1 MSRPSAPNR
10 PHRVCV
16 IFARGGS
23 RGIPRKNIVPLAGRP
38 LIAWSIGIAL
48 RCPSIDRV
56 VVSTDDEEIAEVAR
70 HWGAEVP
77 FLRPPDLAGDRSPEW
92 LAWRHAIEALQAAPG
107 ARPIDVFCTLPA
119 TSPLRAVE
127 DVEACLSKLDSGG
140 FDVII
145 TVRDAARSPF
155 YNMVTLDDDGGA
167 KLVIPSDQ
175 PLYRRQDVPT
185 VYDITTVAYAAKP
198 DFIMTQS
205 GLFAGRV
212 GAVVVPVER
221 ALDIDT
227 PYDLRIAE
235 ALAADAPL
243 LAMEASR

>member
-1 MSRPSAPNR
+1 M
-10 PHRVCV
+10 

-23 RGIPRKNIVPLAGRP
+23 RGIPRKNIAPLAGRP

-70 HWGAEVP
+70 RWGAEVP
-77 FLRPPDLAGDRSPEW
+77 FLRPPELAGDRSPEW
-92 LAWRHAIEALQAAPG
+92 LAWRHAIESLQAVPG
-107 ARPIDVFCTLPA
+107 ARPIDLFCTLPA
-119 TSPLRAVE
+119 TSPLRAVD
-127 DVEACLSKLDSGG
+127 DVEACIAKLEGG
-140 FDVII
+140 AFDAVI
-145 TVRDAARSPF
+145 TVREAARSPY
-155 YNMVTLDDDGGA
+155 YNMVTLDGDGA
-167 KLVIPSDQ
+167 AALVIPPDQ
-175 PLYRRQDVPT
+175 PLHRRQDVPA
-185 VYDITTVAYAAKP
+185 VYDITTVAYVARP
-198 DFIMTQS
+198 GFILNQS

-235 ALAADAPL
+235 ALAPDSPL
-243 LAMEASR
+243 LTLEAPR